1 MRIVFWQNCLSPHQ
15 LPYIVH
21 LLEDERVDEVVVCA
35 GEAINRTRKD
45 MGWDTTSYPGLENC
59 DVYLVP
65 TPQTVEHLM
74 QVRTEDSYHLFSGIR
89 GFAFVFDAFLRSL
102 AYPLKRGMITERPN
116 TYAYGRANGKP
127 LWLHRLRWKLQDRKF
142 MPKVNCVFA
151 MGTDASDFYRTLH
164 EGWKVFP
171 FGYCTE
177 GHQIERK
184 PDGSTII
191 THPLRVAYVGGLL
204 WWKSVDTLL
213 ISTIITQKMSSG
225 NEIELTLIGDGPE
238 RAKLEAIVNKNQ
250 LNNVRFLG
258 SQKQSEIPRLL
269 AYHDVLVLPS
279 IYDGWGAVVNEGLQ
293 AGLFT
298 ICSDACGAKDLLH
311 DPRCGAVFRTG
322 DVKQLTKV
330 LSYCRDHVE
339 SIRGDK
345 QYRMDWADKAISGKA
360 VARYMVDCL
369 CNVKTERPW
378 IQE

>member
-59 DVYLVP
+59 DVYLDP

-127 LWLHRLRWKLQDRKF
+127 LWLHHLRWKLQDRKF

-184 PDGSTII
+184 PDGSAMI
-191 THPLRVAYVGGLL
+191 THPLRVAYVGGLS

-213 ISTIITQKMSSG
+213 ISTIITREERG
-225 NEIELTLIGDGPE
+225 CDEIELTLIGDGHE
-238 RAKLEAIVNKNQ
+238 REKLEAIVQKHKLKQ
-250 LNNVRFLG
+250 VRFLG
-258 SQKQSEIPRLL
+258 AQRQSEIPQLL
-269 AYHDVLVLPS
+269 AEQDVLVLPS

-293 AGLFT
+293 AGLYT
-298 ICSDACGAKDLLH
+298 ICSDACGAKDLLG
-311 DPRCGAVFRTG
+311 DSRCGAVFSAG
-322 DVKQLTKV
+322 DAKQLAV
-330 LSYCRDHVE
+330 RLREILERVSELRADRDY
-339 SIRGDK
+339 RLQWAK
-345 QYRMDWADKAISGKA
+345 QAISGRA
-360 VARYMVDCL
+360 MARYMVDCL
-369 CNVKTERPW
+369 CGLCPNRPW
-378 IQE
+378 IKG